1 MGAPQTGAALARD
14 KQIGQQLP
22 HTQNIPVAIVVMVF
36 ASLFFA
42 TGATLQHTVI
52 GTMVDHRAENKTMN
66 FAQLKRMVTNPR
78 WLGALVIV
86 ICGFLLHVTAI
97 TMAPVTVIQPLGI
110 LAVPWS
116 ILMASK
122 IHGHKITPKMGLA
135 VAMTLGGILIFSSTA
150 AANAAPDHSTHPD
163 AVLRGSLIV
172 YALGCFF
179 AILAIRG
186 KSALW
191 RSLWWATGGA
201 FLFGLSSAQIKA
213 ISVMLRDPSFMGSPW
228 FIAMMAIFLAT
239 LATGGIMIQQG
250 YACGPAE
257 VVVGSMDT
265 TDPIVGVSF
274 GLILL
279 GEGVNISAPEGALM
293 AAAAVLAVAGVV
305 TLLRYHPN
313 ATNTHAARPRGEG
326 VATAVPTTEEKAV
339 EGA

>member
-1 MGAPQTGAALARD
+1 MGRASFPQATRPPEEKRPL
-14 KQIGQQLP
+14 LHP
-22 HTQNIPVAIVVMVF
+22 HGPGNIPLAIVVMVF

-52 GTMVDHRAENKTMN
+52 GRMIDHTAENKTMGRR
-66 FAQLKRMVTNPR
+66 QLIAMVTNPK
-78 WLGALVIV
+78 WLGALLVV
-86 ICGFLLHVTAI
+86 ICGFTLHVTAI

-122 IHGHKITPKMGLA
+122 IHGHKISPKMWLA
-135 VAMTLGGILIFSSTA
+135 VLITLAGIVMFTSTA
-150 AANAAPDHSTHPD
+150 AANAAPDHNTHPE
-163 AVLRGSLIV
+163 AVLRGSLVV

-179 AILAIRG
+179 AVLAVKGR
-186 KSALW
+186 SALW
-191 RSLWWATGGA
+191 RSLWWATGGS

-213 ISVMLRDPSFMGSPW
+213 ISVMMRNGQGFVGSTW
-228 FIAMMAIFLAT
+228 FYVMMVIFALT

-265 TDPIVGVSF
+265 TDPIVGVTF

-279 GEGVNISAPEGALM
+279 GEGVNIDALEASFM
-293 AAAAVLAVAGVV
+293 AVAAIIAVSGVV
-305 TLLRYHPN
+305 ILLRNHPN
-313 ATNTHAARPRGEG
+313 ATNTHAPR
-326 VATAVPTTEEKAV
+326 AAVL
-339 EGA
+339 GGDRQG

>member
-1 MGAPQTGAALARD
+1 MHPAGV
-14 KQIGQQLP
+14 
-22 HTQNIPVAIVVMVF
+22 QNIPLAIVVMVF

-52 GTMVDHRAENKTMN
+52 GTMVDHRADNKTMKPQ
-66 FAQLKRMVTNPR
+66 QLLRMLTNPK
-78 WLGALVIV
+78 WIGALLIV

-122 IHGHKITPKMGLA
+122 LHGHRVTGRMWLA
-135 VAMTLGGILIFSSTA
+135 VAVTLAGIVIFTSTA
-150 AANAAPDHSTHPD
+150 AVNAAPDHNTHPE
-163 AVLRGSLIV
+163 AVLRGSLVV
-172 YALGCFF
+172 YALGAFF
-179 AILAIRG
+179 AVLAWKGR
-186 KSALW
+186 SALW
-191 RSLWWATGGA
+191 RSLWWATGGS

-213 ISVMLRDPSFMGSPW
+213 ISVMMREPGFTSSTW
-228 FIAMMAIFLAT
+228 FFVMALIFAVT

-279 GEGVNISAPEGALM
+279 GEGVNINGGEASIMALGAII
-293 AAAAVLAVAGVV
+293 AVSGVV
-305 TLLRYHPN
+305 LLLRSHPN
-313 ATNTHAARPRGEG
+313 ATNTHAVTRHVRGADDPALSG
-326 VATAVPTTEEKAV
+326 PDR
-339 EGA
+339 

>member
-1 MGAPQTGAALARD
+1 M
-14 KQIGQQLP
+14 P
-22 HTQNIPVAIVVMVF
+22 HHHNIPLAIVVMVC

-52 GTMVDHRAENKTMN
+52 GTMIDHTAENKTMN
-66 FAQLKRMVTNPR
+66 KAQLLRMVTNPR
-78 WLGALVIV
+78 WLGALAVV
-86 ICGFLLHVTAI
+86 VCGFLLHVTAI

-122 IHGHKITPKMGLA
+122 IHGHKITKQMWLA
-135 VAMTLGGILIFSSTA
+135 VVITLGGIVMFTSMA
-150 AANAAPDHSTHPD
+150 AANAAPDHNTHPE
-163 AVLRGSLIV
+163 AVLRGSLVV

-179 AILAIRG
+179 AILAWRG
-186 KSALW
+186 RSALW
-191 RSLWWATGGA
+191 RSLWWATGGS

-213 ISVMLRDPSFMGSPW
+213 ISVMIREPGFMGSTW
-228 FIAMMAIFLAT
+228 FFVMAVIFAAT
-239 LATGGIMIQQG
+239 LATGGLMIQQG

-279 GEGVNISAPEGALM
+279 GEGMNIDLGEASFMAL
-293 AAAAVLAVAGVV
+293 AAVIAVSGVV
-305 TLLRYHPN
+305 VLLRFHPN
-313 ATNTHAARPRGEG
+313 ATNSHAAQLRTKKSAE
-326 VATAVPTTEEKAV
+326 TAPASS
-339 EGA
+339 GPDR

>member
-1 MGAPQTGAALARD
+1 M
-14 KQIGQQLP
+14 P
-22 HTQNIPVAIVVMVF
+22 HQQNIPLAIVVMVL

-52 GTMVDHRAENKTMN
+52 GTHVVDHSATNKTMN
-66 FAQLKRMVTNPR
+66 LGQLKRMVTNRR
-78 WLGALVIV
+78 WLGALLIV
-86 ICGFLLHVTAI
+86 TCGFLLHVTAI

-116 ILMASK
+116 ILMAAK
-122 IHGHKITPKMGLA
+122 IHGHRITAKMGLA
-135 VAMTLGGILIFSSTA
+135 VAMTLGGIVIFSSMA
-150 AANAAPDHSTHPD
+150 AANAAPDHNTHPD

-172 YALGCFF
+172 YALGCLF
-179 AILAIRG
+179 AVLAIKG

-213 ISVMLRDPSFMGSPW
+213 ISVMIREPGFLWSPW
-228 FIAMMAIFLAT
+228 FFTMMTIFALT

-274 GLILL
+274 GLVLL
-279 GEGVNISAPEGALM
+279 GEGVNISAPEGAVM
-293 AAAAVLAVAGVV
+293 VAAAILAVAGVV
-305 TLLRYHPN
+305 TLLRFHPN
-313 ATNTHAARPRGEG
+313 ATNSHPARGAAAEEPSEEPAAPVDGDDAPKG
-326 VATAVPTTEEKAV
+326 GAVSATEQVSP
-339 EGA
+339 